1 MASLQDVRKDIE
13 ATLAAIREI
22 EKQIIEENDNS
33 SNHES
38 MKRALNDY
46 ITKLE
51 QLYTTASKTVIMDEG
66 DPVEIP
72 VDIVEFVD
80 QGKNP
85 DECMRMIMSS
95 VLSRAQQAKGKSAA
109 FHMLNDTM

>member
-1 MASLQDVRKDIE
+1 MASLQEVREDIE
-13 ATLAAIREI
+13 ATLTAIREI
-22 EKQIIEENDNS
+22 ENQMVGESASGDE
-33 SNHES
+33 ES

-46 ITKLE
+46 ITKLA
-51 QLYTTASKTVIMDEG
+51 QLYTTASKTVIMEDGE
-66 DPVEIP
+66 PVEVPI
-72 VDIVEFVD
+72 DIVEFVD